1 MEITKIYSHIYF
13 ATYFFM
19 KSISFYNIIAVWY
32 VFTKFFFTKKY
43 LSFFH
48 TVDYHQHTE
57 DNSVEISEIYPL
69 LMFEKFREINLFN
82 SKSLY
87 SKHWWYENSCLSCES
102 KIISFSHCE
111 EGTGK
116 EFSGSTQCSKSKQSN
131 SENKFSNLGK
141 LRISW
146 YWSRK
151 NFVKLIY
158 FPSIIRKQMYHFFSR
173 FFFYRTRHFCSA

>member
-1 MEITKIYSHIYF
+1 
-13 ATYFFM
+13 M
-19 KSISFYNIIAVWY
+19 KSISFYIIIAVWD
-32 VFTKFFFTKKY
+32 VFTKFFLQNY
-43 LSFFH
+43 SLFFH

-57 DNSVEISEIYPL
+57 GHSVEIAEIKSLYL
-69 LMFEKFREINLFN
+69 SLFIFEKFREINLFN
-82 SKSLY
+82 SKL
-87 SKHWWYENSCLSCES
+87 HCTVNWFYENTCFSCES
-102 KIISFSHCE
+102 KIISFPHCE

-158 FPSIIRKQMYHFFSR
+158 FSSIIRKQIYLFFSAIFF
-173 FFFYRTRHFCSA
+173 FFFYRTRHFCST